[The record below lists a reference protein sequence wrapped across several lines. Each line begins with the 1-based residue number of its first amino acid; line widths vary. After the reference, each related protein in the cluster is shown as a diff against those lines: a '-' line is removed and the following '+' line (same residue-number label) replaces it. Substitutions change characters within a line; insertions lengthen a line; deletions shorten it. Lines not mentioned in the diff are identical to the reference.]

1 MFHHRGC
8 QRESA
13 FASEL
18 MMDKEFFIVSSMDI
32 SRRWIFFC
40 IWKIHFLYGLIYSWG
55 NSGLFVIIF
64 CVLVIFKE
72 VVNTLKLDI

>member
-1 MFHHRGC
+1 MFHHRGV
-8 QRESA
+8 RGNLLL
-13 FASEL
+13 SEL

-32 SRRWIFFC
+32 SRIPPFLHLEDTFS
-40 IWKIHFLYGLIYSWG
+40 IWVNLFMG

>member
-1 MFHHRGC
+1 MFHHRGG
-8 QRESA
+8 QREST

-32 SRRWIFFC
+32 SRIPPFFC

-55 NSGLFVIIF
+55 NERPFRNHFL
-64 CVLVIFKE
+64 CVSYF
-72 VVNTLKLDI
+72 LKKL

>member
-1 MFHHRGC
+1 
-8 QRESA
+8 
-13 FASEL
+13 
-18 MMDKEFFIVSSMDI
+18 MDKEFFHSFEHGYIQNTA
-32 SRRWIFFC
+32 IFLHLEDTFS
-40 IWKIHFLYGLIYSWG
+40 IWVNYSWG